1 MQSNLQG
8 KRVAVLVTSGVEEV
22 ELVRPVNY
30 LRDHGATAV
39 IITPLPEEMSNVIRS
54 MNGNASGNSLYADKL
69 LKDVKPDD
77 FDALFIPGGFSPDH
91 LRLAPGAV
99 DFVKAFADKMI
110 FAICHGPQLLI
121 SANLVKGRKIT
132 SWPALEIDMKNAGA
146 DWVNQP
152 VVVDGNMITSR
163 MPADIPEFVQK
174 IEQALGNPEQFQRKA
189 A

>member
-1 MQSNLQG
+1 MANIHG

-22 ELVRPVNY
+22 ELVRPVEF
-30 LRDHGATAV
+30 LRNNGAIVT
-39 IITPLPEEMSNVIRS
+39 IITPFKEELDNVIRS
-54 MNGNASGNSLYADKL
+54 TNGNADGNSLYADAL
-69 LKDVKPDD
+69 LKEVNPHD
-77 FDALFIPGGFSPDH
+77 FDAILIPGGFSPDH

-99 DFVKAFADKMI
+99 DFLKTFKDKLI

-121 SANLVKGRKIT
+121 SAELVKGRKIT

-152 VVVDGNMITSR
+152 VVVDGNIITSR
-163 MPADIPEFVQK
+163 MPADIRAFNDK
-174 IEQALGNPEQFQRKA
+174 IAEALATPEQYQRKA